1 MSCPICG
8 EGDFWSLAFNRDA
21 QIEGWRAQLGD
32 SAWYDWRLCRR
43 CGNAYPSRQPDLR
56 VLERVWAA
64 NRADSG
70 LPPAEREQVWAYRRA
85 ISRAGAERSFRLFA
99 PLTAARSGRFLDIAC
114 GLGETVRIFAE
125 HGWDAQGID
134 ADPSTEPSHRQLGIR
149 ARIGQ
154 FEQLD
159 IGDGFDVIHIA
170 HAIYFITDPISFI
183 RAVRARL
190 APRGLFCVV
199 LADFMANADAGLPS
213 YAHTFFPT
221 ASSMRYALALAGFE
235 VVLSKARSGSIF
247 IAARPAAAP
256 TMPHVSPATI
266 KVLYRT
272 KALRHVTLGR
282 PYLALR
288 GLIKAVVRRAG

>member
-8 EGDFWSLAFNRDA
+8 ATDFWGIPFNRDA
-21 QIEGWRAQLGD
+21 QIESWRMQLGD
-32 SAWYDWRLCRR
+32 NAAYDWRLCRR

-64 NRADSG
+64 NRGDEG
-70 LPPAEREQVWAYRRA
+70 LPPDERERVWVHRRT
-85 ISRAGAERSFRLFA
+85 ISRAGAARSLRLFA
-99 PLTAARSGRFLDIAC
+99 PFAGGRPGRFLDIAC
-114 GLGETVRIFAE
+114 GLGETVRLFAE

-154 FEQLD
+154 FEHLD
-159 IGDGFDVIHIA
+159 IGEGFNLIHIA
-170 HAIYFITDPISFI
+170 HAIYFITDPMSFI
-183 RAVRARL
+183 RTMRARL
-190 APRGLFCVV
+190 APQGLFCVV

-213 YAHTFFPT
+213 YAHTFCPT

-235 VVLSKARSGSIF
+235 VVLSKSRASSIF
-247 IAARPAAAP
+247 MAARPVTAP
-256 TMPHVSPATI
+256 AIPRVSPAAI
-266 KVLYRT
+266 RLLYRT
-272 KALRHVTLGR
+272 KTLRHAAFGR

-288 GLIKAVVRRAG
+288 RTAKTLLQRSS